1 MEETEPRK
9 RKQAVLFF
17 IIFKQVKELHE
28 VRKAVLETRL
38 LQFPS

>member
-17 IIFKQVKELHE
+17 IILKPAKEPHE

-38 LQFPS
+38 LEFPS